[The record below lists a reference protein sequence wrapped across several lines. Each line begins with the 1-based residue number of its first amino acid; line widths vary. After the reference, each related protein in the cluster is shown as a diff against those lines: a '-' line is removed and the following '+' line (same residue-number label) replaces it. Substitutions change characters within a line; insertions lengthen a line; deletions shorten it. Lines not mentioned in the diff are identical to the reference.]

1 MGDVLLG
8 VGVMVGAVVY
18 LYADAHLPVLQNGG
32 PMGPQAFPALV
43 GVGLLVSGGLLF
55 IEVWRRRGAPA
66 AGPGAV
72 PADPVARPS
81 RLILVAMT
89 VWTALYYFA
98 FERLGYLVATSIY
111 MLALLAFFN
120 RDRWLANAAIAAIF
134 TGAAYL
140 LFTGF
145 LQVAL
150 PRGIL
155 DF

>member
-8 VGVMVGAVVY
+8 VGVIVGATVY

-43 GVGLLVSGGLLF
+43 GIGLLVSAGLLF
-55 IEVWRRRGAPA
+55 VEIRRRRGAPA
-66 AGPGAV
+66 VV
-72 PADPVARPS
+72 PAALAADPVERRS
-81 RLILVAMT
+81 RLILAAMT
-89 VWTALYYFA
+89 VWTALYYFS
-98 FERLGYLVATSIY
+98 FERLGYLVATFIY

-120 RDRWLANAAIAAIF
+120 RDRWLANTACAAVF
-134 TGAAYL
+134 TVAAYL